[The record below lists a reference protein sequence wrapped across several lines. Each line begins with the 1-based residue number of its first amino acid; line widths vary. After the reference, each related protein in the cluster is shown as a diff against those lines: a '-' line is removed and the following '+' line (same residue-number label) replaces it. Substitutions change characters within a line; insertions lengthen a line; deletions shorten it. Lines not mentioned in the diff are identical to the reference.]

1 MIQENKI
8 SKPEK
13 YNRGERRANQA
24 GLITVLSNQTIKQNV
39 NKKYD
44 TTIKQ
49 LKQWHSQTNYLKRNP
64 NPCTYTPILRKY
76 KRLYGCMTIMVS
88 MKMIRIRLC
97 LENFSGSSSSSFS
110 FKSMSIHV
118 VYRNYIKR

>member
-44 TTIKQ
+44 TTIK
-49 LKQWHSQTNYLKRNP
+49 
-64 NPCTYTPILRKY
+64 
-76 KRLYGCMTIMVS
+76 
-88 MKMIRIRLC
+88 
-97 LENFSGSSSSSFS
+97 
-110 FKSMSIHV
+110 
-118 VYRNYIKR
+118 